1 MKRPNPLRR
10 GKNRGASENG
20 ASEESG
26 VSAKLKRGFDEVK
39 SSLHVENTAKANLR
53 FAALS
58 LALSH
63 VERGLGCRLLLRF
76 RQFLTLVEAVLSEA
90 ALSDD
95 LVEHHRHTHRSAE
108 SKIQIDGSPH
118 PSLCGKQRGCGNPSP
133 LPVGEG

>member
-1 MKRPNPLRR
+1 MCLRCSTR
-10 GKNRGASENG
+10 SSENEV
-20 ASEESG
+20 SEGSR
-26 VSAKLKRGFDEVK
+26 VSAKLKRSFNEVK
-39 SSLHVENTAKANLR
+39 SSLHIGNAVQANLR

-58 LALSH
+58 LTLSH
-63 VERGLGCRLLLRF
+63 GERGLGDRLLLRF

-95 LVEHHRHTHRSAE
+95 LVEHHRHTHRLAE
-108 SKIQIDGSPH
+108 SKIQTDSSPH